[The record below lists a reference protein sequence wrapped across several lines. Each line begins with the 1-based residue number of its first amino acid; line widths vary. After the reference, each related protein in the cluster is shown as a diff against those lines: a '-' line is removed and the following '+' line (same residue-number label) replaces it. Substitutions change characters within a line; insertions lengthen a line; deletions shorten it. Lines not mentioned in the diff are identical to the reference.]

1 MARPESNTV
10 SYFPFYCEEG
20 KKMHYLEETYG
31 NDGFATFVK
40 LLRELAKTDN
50 HYLDLSKKTTVMF
63 LAAKCKVTVITL
75 ELIINDLVEL
85 GKFDKVLWSENK
97 IIWCEDFINSIQD
110 AYIKRKSNCM
120 TYEGLL
126 SLLVSFGVRKL
137 DNLPLKGDINT
148 QRKEEEIKVKKSRV
162 NKGVFTPPS
171 FIDFQDYCKENGFLN
186 IAERAFKGYSENDWK
201 DSKDNPV
208 LNWKSKL
215 QNVWF
220 NDSNRDKKTEAKP
233 IIENDKVYY
242 RWKDDASG
250 IRREILKEK
259 ADAYFANKK
268 EGGYIAV
275 ILS

>member
-50 HYLDLSKKTTVMF
+50 HFLDLSKNTTSMF
-63 LAAKCKVTVITL
+63 LAAKCKISKNTL
-75 ELIINDLVEL
+75 ELIVNDLAEL
-85 GKFDKVLWSENK
+85 GKFDKALWDENK

-110 AYIKRKSNCM
+110 AYSKRKSKCIN
-120 TYEGLL
+120 YQGLL
-126 SLLVSFGVRKL
+126 SLLSSLGVRKL
-137 DNLPLKGDINT
+137 DKLPLNGGINT
-148 QRKEEEIKVKKSRV
+148 QSKVKEIKEKKSKG

-171 FIDFQDYCKENGFLN
+171 FVDFENYCKENGFQN

-201 DSKDNPV
+201 DSKNNPV

-220 NDSNRDKKTEAKP
+220 NDSNRDKTIESKP
-233 IIENDKVYY
+233 NPLAPRPSSNPVNPY
-242 RWKDDASG
+242 DAF
-250 IRREILKEK
+250 R
-259 ADAYFANKK
+259 
-268 EGGYIAV
+268 
-275 ILS
+275 

>member
-85 GKFDKVLWSENK
+85 GKFDKVLWDENK

-110 AYIKRKSNCM
+110 AYLKRKSNCM
-120 TYEGLL
+120 TYDGLL
-126 SLLVSFGVRKL
+126 SLLVSFGVRKQSK
-137 DNLPLKGDINT
+137 LPTKAVINT
-148 QRKEEEIKVKKSRV
+148 QIKEEEIKEEKKKYGTRV
-162 NKGVFTPPS
+162 AMLEKEFDKLVSEHGIDKTNWMIAVLDNYKVSKGKTYKE
-171 FIDFQDYCKENGFLN
+171 DYRAILSWVVGKAEKEY
-186 IAERAFKGYSENDWK
+186 ITKSENTSTRRK
-201 DSKDNPV
+201 SSEPVNPYD
-208 LNWKSKL
+208 
-215 QNVWF
+215 QF
-220 NDSNRDKKTEAKP
+220 R
-233 IIENDKVYY
+233 
-242 RWKDDASG
+242 
-250 IRREILKEK
+250 
-259 ADAYFANKK
+259 
-268 EGGYIAV
+268 
-275 ILS
+275 